1 MCLLMWGAYIGFYS
15 IYAVKIL
22 KCGIVIAI
30 EPHPI
35 NYKLLTINIWLNA
48 LKDIIAL
55 NVAT

>member
-1 MCLLMWGAYIGFYS
+1 LLMWGAYIGFYS